1 MANKHAKAKNLRAR
15 ALVSLVAIIVV
26 VAVCAYL
33 GLCGFGK
40 GTMINY
46 LKPWGDAISL
56 GLDLRGGVY
65 TVYQAENNGDPDF
78 DTKMEST
85 VSILTSR
92 LTRQGFTEAT
102 VTRQGSDRI
111 RVEIPNVSDP
121 NQILTI
127 IGTPAQLY
135 FVDESGNNL
144 MEGGMVKNAQA
155 AQDQDG
161 KPCIAFELT
170 DEGAKIFAEATAANL
185 GKTISITLDG
195 ETISRATV
203 NTVIAG
209 GKGEITGNFTADE
222 AKNLAT
228 LILSGALPLNLTQLE
243 VSAISATLGVEALD
257 RAIQAGIIGVAL
269 VMLFMLFRYRLC
281 GLVADI
287 ALTIYIMI
295 VVLLLALTGAQ
306 LTLPGV
312 AGIILGIGMA
322 VDANVVIFERIREEV
337 KNGRPIGS
345 AVRKGFSNALS
356 AIIDSNVTTII
367 AAVVL
372 YAFGTG
378 SVRGFALTL
387 GIGVATSLVTAV
399 FVTHK
404 LLAIFADLGIKNQK
418 LYV

>member
-144 MEGGMVKNAQA
+144 MEGAMVKNAQA

-399 FVTHK
+399 FVTHT
-404 LLAIFADLGIKNQK
+404 LLDIFADLGIKNQK

>member
-161 KPCIAFELT
+161 KPCNAFELT

-404 LLAIFADLGIKNQK
+404 LLDIFADLGIKNQK